1 MTPLNRIERDP
12 QPGNSYRMPN
22 ACHAVAGGGCTEAA
36 PSVKR
41 EQETVKKRPK
51 RGKAKVAIDR
61 KNISSNRKTVKE
73 RAKPPKQK
81 GGSLRNPKAQQK
93 LLKPRSP
100 SPYKT
105 KNSPGLKRTGLK
117 F

>member
-1 MTPLNRIERDP
+1 MTPLGRIERDP

-61 KNISSNRKTVKE
+61 KKISSNRKNGKRKSETSETEGGEFKE
-73 RAKPPKQK
+73 PE
-81 GGSLRNPKAQQK
+81 GTT
-93 LLKPRSP
+93 
-100 SPYKT
+100 KT
-105 KNSPGLKRTGLK
+105 IKTPFPESV
-117 F
+117 

>member
-1 MTPLNRIERDP
+1 MTPLSRIERDP

-51 RGKAKVAIDR
+51 
-61 KNISSNRKTVKE
+61 
-73 RAKPPKQK
+73 K
-81 GGSLRNPKAQQK
+81 G
-93 LLKPRSP
+93 
-100 SPYKT
+100 
-105 KNSPGLKRTGLK
+105 
-117 F
+117 